1 MGPGHAPA
9 LPGIELNRGGV
20 TATMQE
26 HSWSEP
32 AGESGADPEVPS
44 TGLLII
50 RTWHE
55 PGHPQGFRARIT
67 YGQTAGGHQD
77 TVSTADPAEVLKV
90 VKRWLAAQPG
100 VTGRN

>member
-1 MGPGHAPA
+1 
-9 LPGIELNRGGV
+9 
-20 TATMQE
+20 MQE
-26 HSWSEP
+26 HNWSEP
-32 AGESGADPEVPS
+32 SRPGDDPDSPS

-67 YGQTAGGHQD
+67 YSQKSGSRQD
-77 TVSTADPAEVLKV
+77 TVATADPAEVLKV

>member
-1 MGPGHAPA
+1 MPRPSQA
-9 LPGIELNRGGV
+9 LNSTRGGV

-26 HSWSEP
+26 NSWSEP